1 MVKKGGNFFEQHVE
15 KIVLAV
21 VGLVC
26 LWLLITRVLISP
38 TYVRYDDEKLGAGG
52 IDGHILKE
60 AELLEDRLNRKAKP
74 KEPYARRVDDFGALV
89 GSSISNVDVSLAPP
103 LPPTLD
109 EVRVKGRYRIPSIGQ
124 VEEVAA
130 EHIKAVAYV
139 PTEVIDEDTVYGAE
153 VSEPNDIDLVT
164 VEAKFGVA
172 ELYERFNESFAG
184 DNIPEEWRDPCLGVP
199 VFAAVQLKRQ
209 ELLSDGSWSDWKTVP
224 RPKTD
229 HRRKM
234 FEVIEDIEDL
244 PAGGVKVRLLQ
255 FDDAEVRMDLL
266 QPEAYQIASAKEEWF
281 PPSLHKEYVEY
292 QREIDAKEK
301 REAKA
306 AEREG
311 RKEERTD
318 RRTRTPRGRTGGA
331 GMGMPGGGGGPFG
344 GGGGGPFG
352 GGGGMPMRRQ
362 TPTRRRRVER
372 DTERDR
378 PERTRETT
386 KTTLDVYQK
395 FDEILMTREK
405 DLAKMEEPL
414 VVWAHDDTVE
424 PKKSYRY
431 KVRLGVFNPVA
442 GTNQFSDEDK
452 YLNEKVILWS
462 EFSDLTEPVDIPGG
476 LYFFPLDIQEATET
490 VTVQVCRYVLGY
502 WYSKNFL
509 IKRGEVIGEVSEYKA
524 TDEEAQEGVTVP
536 ETVDYATRAVMVDV
550 MPVND
555 WSGGKNL
562 RARHYFNMLYSFDG
576 TGMEHTPIKSR
587 YWAEDLQVKF
597 NEIKK
602 AEKEPKERLKDWGTK
617 GGLRRRIP
625 RPGIEGG
632 PPGFGPPGFGPPGFG
647 PPGYGPP
654 GYGPGGR

>member
-1 MVKKGGNFFEQHVE
+1 
-15 KIVLAV
+15 
-21 VGLVC
+21 
-26 LWLLITRVLISP
+26 
-38 TYVRYDDEKLGAGG
+38 
-52 IDGHILKE
+52 
-60 AELLEDRLNRKAKP
+60 
-74 KEPYARRVDDFGALV
+74 
-89 GSSISNVDVSLAPP
+89 
-103 LPPTLD
+103 
-109 EVRVKGRYRIPSIGQ
+109 
-124 VEEVAA
+124 
-130 EHIKAVAYV
+130 
-139 PTEVIDEDTVYGAE
+139 
-153 VSEPNDIDLVT
+153 
-164 VEAKFGVA
+164 
-172 ELYERFNESFAG
+172 
-184 DNIPEEWRDPCLGVP
+184 
-199 VFAAVQLKRQ
+199 
-209 ELLSDGSWSDWKTVP
+209 
-224 RPKTD
+224 
-229 HRRKM
+229 
-234 FEVIEDIEDL
+234 
-244 PAGGVKVRLLQ
+244 
-255 FDDAEVRMDLL
+255 
-266 QPEAYQIASAKEEWF
+266 
-281 PPSLHKEYVEY
+281 
-292 QREIDAKEK
+292 
-301 REAKA
+301 
-306 AEREG
+306 
-311 RKEERTD
+311 
-318 RRTRTPRGRTGGA
+318 
-331 GMGMPGGGGGPFG
+331 
-344 GGGGGPFG
+344 
-352 GGGGMPMRRQ
+352 
-362 TPTRRRRVER
+362 
-372 DTERDR
+372 
-378 PERTRETT
+378 
-386 KTTLDVYQK
+386 
-395 FDEILMTREK
+395 
-405 DLAKMEEPL
+405 MEEPL

-452 YLNEKVILWS
+452 YLNEKVILWR
-462 EFSDLTEPVDIPGG
+462 ELSDLTEPVDIPGG